1 MNTSVNIIISIFI
14 ILLSILS
21 SLFSGNEISITNI
34 KPYQWLSWTNG
45 NKLDSFKNKS
55 VIKILNNYS
64 LTLGAVLIGNTIC
77 NIVVSS
83 LVTYMVEANG
93 QTMYVALATGILA
106 FIVLIFCEYLPKSIA
121 RKYSLE
127 WINYFWITILVFYY
141 LFFPISYIF
150 FLIFDKDT
158 KQLTA
163 SEREVKYLVKEIQ
176 KEGVLE
182 KDEASLV
189 SNALK
194 FDDTPV
200 SNAMVRRYVY
210 INTSDSFSE
219 IMKKFT
225 KTEYSRIPV
234 INNRGRAVGFILG
247 KDILEAWAIDKN
259 IGKSFKI
266 NDFLTALH
274 FVTCNTKLDD
284 ALRIMQRT
292 NTHMLGVVN
301 KKDSKKLSGIIT
313 MEIILE
319 QLVGKIYDE
328 KDLVNTIQTINSFTW
343 VVDPG
348 VNAYNFMLNYIGI
361 KIKNKKITLETY
373 LKSIFKFSHN
383 KWHDHYENKNFSV
396 VVIKSQRANRL
407 KYEITKL

>member
-1 MNTSVNIIISIFI
+1 MSIGTNIIVSIFI
-14 ILLSILS
+14 VLLSILS

-34 KPYQWLSWTNG
+34 KPYQWLSWTNDT
-45 NKLDSFKNKS
+45 KLDSVKNKS
-55 VIKILNNYS
+55 VIKMLNNYS
-64 LTLGAVLIGNTIC
+64 LTLGAILVGNTIC

-83 LVTYMVEANG
+83 LVTYVVEANG
-93 QTMYVALATGILA
+93 QAIYVALATGILA

-121 RKYSLE
+121 RKHSLE
-127 WINYFWITILVFYY
+127 WMNYFWWTILAFYY

-158 KQLTA
+158 KQLSA

-182 KDEASLV
+182 RDEASLV

-200 SNAMVRRYVY
+200 SSAMVRRYVY
-210 INTSDSFSE
+210 IDTSDSFTD

-225 KTEYSRIPV
+225 KTQYSRMPV
-234 INNRGRAVGFILG
+234 INNRDRAIGFILG
-247 KDILEAWAIDKN
+247 KDILEAWAINKN
-259 IGKSFKI
+259 ISKSFKI
-266 NDFLTALH
+266 NDFLNPLH
-274 FVTCNTKLDD
+274 FVTCNTNLDD

-343 VVDPG
+343 VVDPD
-348 VNAYNFMLNYIGI
+348 VNAYNFMLEHIGI

-396 VVIKSQRANRL
+396 MVVKSQKGNSL